1 MDESRVPTAARVG
14 WPDVDYGV
22 LRRAGWRVEPVRTRD
37 PDGDQIQQRIREI
50 QPDVVLISSLTR
62 EVALGQAPAGYKV
75 CHRLKQYPGTS
86 RTKVIM
92 VTSLQ
97 GPEHREKA
105 EQAGVDLYLVTPVD
119 SKALVAELNE
129 IVRR

>member
-1 MDESRVPTAARVG
+1 M
-14 WPDVDYGV
+14 
-22 LRRAGWRVEPVRTRD
+22 RTRD

-75 CHRLKQYPGTS
+75 CHRLKQDPRTS
-86 RTKVIM
+86 HIKVVM

-97 GPEHREKA
+97 GPDHRDKA
-105 EQAGVDLYLVTPVD
+105 EQAGVDAYLVTPVG
-119 SKALVAELNE
+119 SKVLVAELNE